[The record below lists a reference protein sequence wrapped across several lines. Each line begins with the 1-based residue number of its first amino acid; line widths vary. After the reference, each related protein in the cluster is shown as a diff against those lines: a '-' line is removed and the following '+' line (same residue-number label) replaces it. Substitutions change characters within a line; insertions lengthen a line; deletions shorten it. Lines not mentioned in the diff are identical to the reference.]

1 MDKHLL
7 RSLYELYLKH
17 PVVTTDSRRCE
28 AGSLFFALRGERF
41 DGNRYAAETLRKG
54 CALAVVDDPNVVDA
68 EPFDQSDDLTAFG
81 RHGQYFLVDD
91 TLSALQQLAEYHRQQ
106 FAFWQRPVAVIG
118 ITGTNGKTTTKELM
132 REVLAQQ
139 YNVLATEGNLNN
151 QIGVPLTL
159 LKVRPVHEI
168 AIIEMGANHPDDI
181 AQLCAIVHPDYG
193 LITNVG
199 KAHLLGFG
207 SLEGVVKAKTKLYDS
222 LRRDN
227 GVVFLDCGNQL
238 LVPHTQRLQ
247 LVTYCLDKNRDHA
260 LFSSEP
266 KVTGRVADDSPVL
279 HAILTIDN
287 TEVDIQTRLI
297 GTYNLINITAA
308 AAVGHHFGITRRQ
321 IKAAIEGYEPS
332 NMRSQLVDK
341 GHGRFLILDTY
352 NANPTSMMAAL
363 ESFSLN
369 PAPHKCL
376 ILGAMGELG
385 EESAAE
391 HLNIL
396 RYLAGKAGFGN
407 VLLVGKNFEDA
418 FASLSDDELL
428 AWGQHT
434 TVRCYA
440 DVEALKEDR
449 ETLLRLPGTILIKGS
464 NAQKL
469 WLLNDV
475 L

>member
-1 MDKHLL
+1 MTIQQ
-7 RSLYELYLKH
+7 LYQLYREH
-17 PVVTTDSRRCE
+17 PCITTDSRDCPQ
-28 AGSLFFALRGERF
+28 GSIFIALKGESF
-41 DGNRYAAETLRKG
+41 DGNKFALSALEKG
-54 CALAVVDDPNVVDA
+54 CAYAIVDDPSLFSTPKGTLNPHLSPSGESEGGLNQASGLILVPDCLQTFKDLA
-68 EPFDQSDDLTAFG
+68 REHRRQFDI
-81 RHGQYFLVDD
+81 
-91 TLSALQQLAEYHRQQ
+91 
-106 FAFWQRPVAVIG
+106 PVIG

-132 REVLAQQ
+132 REVLSQQ
-139 YNVLATEGNLNN
+139 YSVLATEGNLNN

-159 LKVRPVHEI
+159 LKVRQSHEI

-227 GVVFLDCGNQL
+227 GVAFIDCGNQL
-238 LVPHTQRLQ
+238 LVPHAQNLQ
-247 LVTYCLDKNRDHA
+247 LITYCTDENREKA

-266 KVTGRVADDSPVL
+266 KVTGRVADDSPML
-279 HAILTIDN
+279 HAILTIGN
-287 TEVDIQTRLI
+287 TEVDVQTRLI
-297 GTYNLINITAA
+297 GNYNLINITAA
-308 AAVGHHFGITRRQ
+308 ACVGRHLGITREQ
-321 IKAAIEGYEPS
+321 IKKAIEGYEPS

-341 GHGRFLILDTY
+341 GHGRFLVLDTY

-363 ESFSLN
+363 DSFSHN

-385 EESAAE
+385 EESAEE

-396 RYLAGKAGFGN
+396 RYLIGMQMFGN

-418 FASLSDDELL
+418 FATLSDEELL

-440 DVEALKEDR
+440 DVEKLKADS

-469 WLLNDV
+469 WLLEEA